1 MKQTKYGY
9 ICREEAMID
18 GHLDRWLKQKQ
29 KEKRCPKRRRFLYA
43 NRTQT
48 WRADNAITKERKRSR
63 S

>member
-29 KEKRCPKRRRFLYA
+29 QAKRRPKRRRFLYA

-48 WRADNAITKERKRSR
+48 WRADNVQVKSSSGHR
-63 S
+63 

>member
-18 GHLDRWLKQKQ
+18 GHLDRWLKQKHQ
-29 KEKRCPKRRRFLYA
+29 EKRRTKRRRFLYA

-48 WRADNAITKERKRSR
+48 WRADNAIAKERKRSR